1 MKPGFWLSLIAA
13 FVIVG
18 CSPYKQIGKAAQQT
32 VIHNKALQTAHVGIS
47 IFEPATGKY
56 WYNHQ
61 GDKYF
66 VPASNTKIPT
76 TYVAMKYLGDSLPGL
91 RYHDADTALYIQP
104 TADPT
109 LLHRDYKTHPVY
121 TFLKNT
127 KKPVYYLLPAWQ
139 TAEYGAGWAWS
150 DYNESYMPER
160 SELPIY
166 GNVVELKL
174 EKEGSRL
181 ALKPDI
187 HFYRYAVNELVDPL
201 TPNIRVVR
209 RQNRNT
215 FDVLPGR
222 QAYTT
227 AQFPFMT
234 FENPRLLEDT
244 LKIEWRERTRLTQP
258 LPFKTL
264 RSQPTDS
271 MLKPLM
277 HRSDNFFAE
286 QTLLMVSNELLGVMS
301 EAKLIDTVLKTD
313 FKDLPQAPRWAD
325 GSGLSRY
332 NLFTPQSFVA
342 ILDKMKNEFGL
353 ARLKEIFPAGN
364 DGTLRN
370 YYVSDSAYIW
380 AKTGTLSGVVAL
392 SGYLVT
398 KKNKLLLFS
407 VLVNNH
413 RANATD
419 VRRAVEQFL
428 VGVRERY

>member
-1 MKPGFWLSLIAA
+1 MKPKFWLLLSAA
-13 FVIVG
+13 FVFIG
-18 CSPYKQIGKAAQQT
+18 CSPYKQLGKSAQQT
-32 VIHNKALQTAHVGIS
+32 VLQNKALQTAHVGIS
-47 IFEPATGKY
+47 IYEPATGKY

-76 TYVAMKYLGDSLPGL
+76 TYAALKYLGDSLPGL
-91 RYHDADTALYIQP
+91 HYFDTDTALFIQP

-109 LLHRDYKTHPVY
+109 LLHRDYKTQPVF

-127 KKPVYYLLPAWQ
+127 KKPVYYLLPNWQ
-139 TAEYGAGWAWS
+139 TTEFGNGWAWN

-160 SELPIY
+160 SALPIY

-174 EKEGSRL
+174 QQAGSRL
-181 ALKPDI
+181 ELKPDI
-187 HFYRYAVNELVDPL
+187 HFFRYAVNELADPL
-201 TPNIRVVR
+201 TQNIRVVR
-209 RQNRNT
+209 RQNKNT
-215 FDVLPGR
+215 FDVLNGR
-222 QAYTT
+222 QPYTT
-227 AQFPFMT
+227 SQFPFMT
-234 FENPRLLEDT
+234 YENPRLLEDT
-244 LKIEWRERTRLTQP
+244 LKMEWRERIRFSQA
-258 LPFKTL
+258 LPFKTVY
-264 RSQPTDS
+264 SQPTDS

-286 QTLLMVSNELLGVMS
+286 QTLLMVSNKVLGVMN
-301 EAKLIDTVLKTD
+301 EARIIDTILKTD

-325 GSGLSRY
+325 GSGLSLY

-342 ILDKMKNEFGL
+342 ILDKMEKEFGL

-370 YYVSDSAYIW
+370 YYVSDSTFIW

-392 SGYLVT
+392 SGYLLT
-398 KKNKLLLFS
+398 KKDKLLLFS

-413 RANATD
+413 RASAVD

-428 VGVRERY
+428 TGVREKY

>member
-1 MKPGFWLSLIAA
+1 MKPTFWLLFSA
-13 FVIVG
+13 FIFIG
-18 CSPYKQIGKAAQQT
+18 CSPYRQIGKTAQQT
-32 VIHNKALQTAHVGIS
+32 VIQNKALQTAHVGIS
-47 IFEPATGKY
+47 IYEPATGKY

-76 TYVAMKYLGDSLPGL
+76 AYVGMKYLGDSLPGL
-91 RYHDADTALYIQP
+91 LFHDTDTALYIQP

-109 LLHRDYKTHPVY
+109 LLHRDYKTHPVFD
-121 TFLKNT
+121 FLKGT
-127 KKPVYYLLPAWQ
+127 QKPVYYFLPAWQ
-139 TAEYGAGWAWS
+139 TREYGAGWSWS

-166 GNVVELKL
+166 GNVLELKL
-174 EKEGSRL
+174 EQNGSRL
-181 ALKPDI
+181 ELKPDI
-187 HFYRYAVNELVDPL
+187 HFFRYSINELADPL
-201 TPNIRVVR
+201 TQNIRVVR
-209 RQNRNT
+209 RQAKNT
-215 FDVLPGR
+215 FDVNYGR
-222 QAYTT
+222 QPYTT
-227 AQFPFMT
+227 SQFPFMT

-244 LKIEWRERTRLTQP
+244 LKMEWRERVRLPQP
-258 LPFKTL
+258 LPFKTVY
-264 RSQPTDS
+264 SQPTDS

-286 QTLLMVSNELLGVMS
+286 QTLLMVSNKLLGVMN
-301 EAKLIDTVLKTD
+301 EGRIIDTVLKGD
-313 FKDLPQAPRWAD
+313 FKDLPQMPRWAD

-342 ILDKMKNEFGL
+342 ILHKMKAEFGME
-353 ARLKEIFPAGN
+353 RLKEIFPAGN

-370 YYVSDSAYIW
+370 YYVSNDAYIW

-392 SGYLVT
+392 SGYLIT
-398 KKNKLLLFS
+398 KKEKLLLFS

-428 VGVRERY
+428 LSVREKY

>member
-1 MKPGFWLSLIAA
+1 MKPTSWLLILSV
-13 FVIVG
+13 FIFIG
-18 CSPYKQIGKAAQQT
+18 CSPYKQISKSAQQT
-32 VIHNKALQTAHVGIS
+32 VIESKALQTAHVGIS
-47 IFEPATGKY
+47 IYEPATGKY

-76 TYVAMKYLGDSLPGL
+76 AYVGMKYLGDSLPGL
-91 RYHDADTALYIQP
+91 LYHDTDTALYIQP

-109 LLHRDYKTHPVY
+109 LLHRDYKVHPVY
-121 TFLKNT
+121 NFLKGVR
-127 KKPVYYLLPAWQ
+127 KPVFYLLPNWA
-139 TAEYGAGWAWS
+139 TNEYGAGWAWS

-174 EKEGSRL
+174 TQSGSRL
-181 ALKPDI
+181 ELKPDI
-187 HFYRYAVNELVDPL
+187 HFFRYAINELADPL
-201 TPNIRVVR
+201 TQNIRVVR
-209 RQNRNT
+209 RQAKNT
-215 FDVLPGR
+215 FDVNYGR
-222 QAYTT
+222 QPYITS
-227 AQFPFMT
+227 QFPFMT

-244 LKIEWRERTRLTQP
+244 LKIEWRERVRLSQP
-258 LPFKTL
+258 LPFKTIY
-264 RSQPTDS
+264 SQPTDS

-286 QTLLMVSNELLGVMS
+286 QTLLMVSNKMLGVMN
-301 EAKLIDTVLKTD
+301 EGRIIDTILKGD
-313 FKDLPQAPRWAD
+313 FKDLPQMPRWAD

-332 NLFTPQSFVA
+332 NLFTPQSFVT
-342 ILDKMKNEFGL
+342 ILDKMKNEFGME
-353 ARLKEIFPAGN
+353 RLKEIFPTNN

-370 YYVSDSAYIW
+370 YYVSDNAYIW

-392 SGYLVT
+392 SGYLIT
-398 KKNKLLLFS
+398 KKEKLLLFS

-428 VGVRERY
+428 VGVREKY